1 MGIELPTGVK
11 LLLIPKIF
19 YFFYFAAMASLIPFL
34 TLYYEQVGLSG
45 RQIGLLAGI
54 APLVMLLSAPL
65 WGALADTTRQ
75 HKRLLVIAIGGVFVT
90 AFLMSQTT
98 AYPWL
103 VVVVVLY
110 AFCGAPVVPLVDNTV
125 IELLGERKDEYG
137 KQRLWGAVGWG
148 IAAPIVGWVIE
159 RNGLQWAFYC
169 YFVLLIGVLA
179 SVVRLPVGR
188 SSIGGPFGKN
198 VRLMLSNRRWLLFLA
213 TIFIGGMGLTFA
225 LNFLFLYM
233 SDMGASETL
242 MGLSLTV
249 ATISELPLWFFADR
263 LLDRWGSRGVLIFSL
278 MACAL
283 QAFGYSLVRAPWL
296 VLPVQLLHGPAFS
309 AMWAAGVSYAAEIA
323 PEGTRATAQTLFS
336 SVAMGLRSA
345 VGALIGGMLY
355 EGFGAVLMFQV
366 GGASTLFGLLVFVL
380 AGRERKGDKNEC

>member
-1 MGIELPTGVK
+1 
-11 LLLIPKIF
+11 
-19 YFFYFAAMASLIPFL
+19 MASLIPFL